1 MEPGWKMGISLYDA
15 SVPVFVRMLG
25 RLAIVVDKA
34 AAHAREKGLAPAALL
49 DSRLHA
55 DMYPFAD
62 QVRIAVD
69 AAIDGAGRLAG
80 VEPPRLD
87 NDEASFAELSA
98 RIAKGVAFLESLE
111 AARFEGAEARS
122 VSWTARGQSI
132 TVGSVPY
139 LLNHAMPK
147 FYFHLSMAY
156 AILRRDGVALK
167 KGDFMGKA

>member
-1 MEPGWKMGISLYDA
+1 MGISLYDA

-25 RLAIVVDKA
+25 RLAVIVDKA
-34 AAHAREKGLAPAALL
+34 AAHAQEKGRGEGELL
-49 DSRLHA
+49 GSRLQA
-55 DMYPFAD
+55 DMYPLAD

-69 AAIDGAGRLAG
+69 AAVDGAARIAG
-80 VEPPRLD
+80 VGAPRFAD
-87 NDEASFAELSA
+87 DETSFAELSA
-98 RIAKGVAFLESLE
+98 RIANGVAFLESLE

-122 VSWTARGQSI
+122 VSWTARGQAV
-132 TVGSVPY
+132 TVGSVAY

>member
-1 MEPGWKMGISLYDA
+1 MGISLYDA

-25 RLAIVVDKA
+25 RLAVIVDKA
-34 AAHAREKGLAPAALL
+34 AAHAREKGGGEGALL
-49 DSRLHA
+49 GSRLQA
-55 DMYPFAD
+55 DMYPLAD

-69 AAIDGAGRLAG
+69 AAVVGAAHLAG
-80 VEPPRLD
+80 VEAPRFAD
-87 NDEASFAELSA
+87 DEASFADLST
-98 RIAKGVAFLESLE
+98 RIAKGVAFLESLN
-111 AARFEGAEARS
+111 AARFEGAEVRT
-122 VSWTARGQSI
+122 VSWTARGQAI

>member
-1 MEPGWKMGISLYDA
+1 MGISLYDA

-25 RLAIVVDKA
+25 RLAVIVDKA
-34 AAHAREKGLAPAALL
+34 AAHAREKGEGEGALL
-49 DSRLHA
+49 GSRLQA
-55 DMYPFAD
+55 DMYPLAD

-69 AAIDGAGRLAG
+69 AAVVGAAHLAG
-80 VEPPRLD
+80 AEAPRFAD
-87 NDEASFAELSA
+87 DEAGFAELST

-111 AARFEGAEARS
+111 AARFEGAETRS
-122 VSWTARGQSI
+122 VSWTARGQAI

>member
-1 MEPGWKMGISLYDA
+1 MGISLYDA

-25 RLAIVVDKA
+25 RLAVIVDKA
-34 AAHAREKGLAPAALL
+34 AAHAREKGGGEGALL
-49 DSRLHA
+49 GSRLQA
-55 DMYPFAD
+55 DMYPLAD

-69 AAIDGAGRLAG
+69 AAVVGAAHLAG
-80 VEPPRLD
+80 AEAPRFAD
-87 NDEASFAELSA
+87 DEASFADLST

-111 AARFEGAEARS
+111 AARFEGAESRS
-122 VSWTARGQSI
+122 VSWTARGQAV

>member
-1 MEPGWKMGISLYDA
+1 MGISLYDA

-25 RLAIVVDKA
+25 RLAVIVDKA
-34 AAHAREKGLAPAALL
+34 AAHAREKGAGEDSLL
-49 DSRLHA
+49 GSRLQA
-55 DMYPFAD
+55 DMYPLAD

-69 AAIDGAGRLAG
+69 AAVVGAAHLAS
-80 VEPPRLD
+80 VEAPRFAD
-87 NDEASFAELSA
+87 DEASFAELSA
-98 RIAKGVAFLESLE
+98 RIAKGMAFLESLE

>member
-1 MEPGWKMGISLYDA
+1 MGISLYDA

-25 RLAIVVDKA
+25 RLAVIVDKA
-34 AAHAREKGLAPAALL
+34 AAHAREKGEGEGALL
-49 DSRLHA
+49 GSRLQA
-55 DMYPFAD
+55 DMYPLAD

-69 AAIDGAGRLAG
+69 AAVVGAAHLAG
-80 VEPPRLD
+80 AEAPRFAD
-87 NDEASFAELSA
+87 DEASFAELST

-122 VSWTARGQSI
+122 VSWTARGQAV
-132 TVGSVPY
+132 TVGSVAY